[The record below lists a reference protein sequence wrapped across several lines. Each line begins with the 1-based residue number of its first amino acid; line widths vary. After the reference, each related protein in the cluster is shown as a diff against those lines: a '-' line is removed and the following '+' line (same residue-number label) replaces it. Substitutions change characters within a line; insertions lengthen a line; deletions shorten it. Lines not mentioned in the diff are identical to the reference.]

1 MTKLYSLLT
10 AISISF
16 TGLYAQKS
24 KSIELPMEEVSSVN
38 ALPFGAVQIQASSYR
53 LMKIEVSELL
63 NQLQG
68 ITYREGEMNGSVG
81 QITLPYPD
89 GTSHDFSVKRNQTL
103 HPELNVKFPEIMT
116 LDGYAL
122 DGTGAFAKWDI
133 TPQGLHAMIMIPGKS
148 TVFIDPYLKGNTA
161 YYIVYEKDAFITDKQ
176 KECGVISE
184 SKNPPS
190 PSVKLAFGTCALR
203 TYRLA
208 LSATGEYT
216 VFHGGTVALAQAAQ
230 ATSMN
235 RVNGVYEK
243 DIAITMVIVPNNN
256 LIVYTSTTTDPFTNG
271 ATGTMINQNQTTC
284 DGQIGSANYDIGHV
298 FGTNSGGLAGL
309 GVVCTGG
316 QKARGVTGSSAPIGD
331 PFDIDYV
338 AHEMGHQFGG
348 NHTQNNNCNSL
359 AAARREPGS
368 ASTIMGYAGICAPNV
383 QNNSDDYFHGYNLG
397 EISVE
402 ILSAGHTCE
411 VITALNNAAPTIT
424 SAGGNISVPI
434 STPFILT
441 GVATDPDGD
450 VLTYLWEQMD
460 NEATTQPPVATAIG
474 GPNFRSFDPTTN
486 PSRYFPNLASLASN
500 GPYTWEVLPSV
511 ARVMDFRLT
520 VRDNHAVGACNAYA
534 DVTVTTVAA
543 AGPFVVTYPTNTGI
557 TWGSGSTQTVTW
569 SVANTTAAP
578 ISCANVKILLSLNGG
593 VTYPIVLSANT
604 PNDGSQAIT
613 VPNASTTT
621 ARVMVMSIAGT
632 FFDISN
638 NNFNITCVTPT
649 TPAFTALGPL
659 CQNAT
664 SPTLATT
671 SNNGITGT
679 WSAPINTSTVGSST
693 YTFTP
698 TSGLCAS
705 NATMN
710 VVVNSLVTPQF
721 TQISPLCQ
729 NATAPTL
736 PLTSNNG
743 VSGTWSAPIS
753 TSTAGT
759 TTYTFTPTS
768 GLCASNATMVITVNS
783 PVAPVF
789 TQVSPLCQNAAAPS
803 LSSTSNNGISG
814 TWSAPISTSAVGTT
828 TYTFTPTLGQCAS
841 NATMSVVVN
850 SSVTPQFTQISPLCQ
865 NATAPTLATTSN
877 NGIAGTWSAPIST
890 STAGITTYTFTPTSG
905 QCASNATMSVVV
917 NSSSTPQF
925 TQISPLC
932 QNATAPILSSTSNN
946 GITGTWSGPINTTTP
961 GTSTYTFTPTTGLC
975 AANATMN
982 IVVNPSVVP
991 TFTQQTPLCQNSAAP
1006 TLPTTSNNGISGTWS
1021 SPISTASVGN
1031 TSYTFT
1037 PTSGQCVSNATMTV
1051 QVTAPDV
1058 PVLSASQPLC
1068 YGDAAV
1074 LAIASGNL
1082 NGAQQ
1087 WEWFSGSCNGT
1098 SIGVGTSINV
1108 TTLVNGTYY
1117 AIANGNGCTS
1127 ANCAQIDVVVPS
1139 VINTNVNQTGA
1150 TLMAVATGVFYQ
1162 WIDCGIGN
1170 IAIVGATNQTFAPT
1184 SSTGS
1189 YAVVLT
1195 NSTCSDTSSC
1205 VLVDQNGIDDLNGIV
1220 FDVIPNPVDDQ
1231 MTLLWTTSDMQ
1242 DMELVDAAGR
1252 LVFSKNISGKNELN
1266 VNMEALRSGVYFVR
1280 MIGHSGT
1287 AVRQIVK
1294 Q

>member
-10 AISISF
+10 ALTISF

-24 KSIELPMEEVSSVN
+24 KSIELPLEEVTSVN
-38 ALPFGAVQIQASSYR
+38 VLPFGAVQIQASSYR
-53 LMKIEVSELL
+53 LMKITVTELL

-68 ITYREGEMNGSVG
+68 ITYREGALDGFLGEL
-81 QITLPYPD
+81 TLPYPD
-89 GTSHDFSVKRNQTL
+89 GSNHAFSIKRNQTL
-103 HPELNVKFPEIMT
+103 HPDLNAKFQEIMT

-122 DGTGAFAKWDI
+122 DGSGAFAKWDI
-133 TPQGLHAMIMIPGKS
+133 TPQGFHAMIMIPGKS
-148 TVFIDPYLKGNTA
+148 TVFIDPYLKGNTE
-161 YYIVYEKDAFITDKQ
+161 YYIVYEKDAFITDKK
-176 KECGVISE
+176 KECGVVSA
-184 SKNPPS
+184 SKGKPG
-190 PSVKLAFGTCALR
+190 PSVKLAFGTCELR

-216 VFHGGTVALAQAAQ
+216 TFQGGTVALAQAAQ

-271 ATGTMINQNQTTC
+271 TPGTMITQNQTTC

-316 QKARGVTGSSAPIGD
+316 QKARGVTGSAAPVGD

-348 NHTQNNNCNSL
+348 NHTQNNNCNSV

-368 ASTIMGYAGICAPNV
+368 ASTIMGYAGICAPDV
-383 QNNSDDYFHGYNLG
+383 QSNSDDYFHGYNLG
-397 EISVE
+397 EISAE
-402 ILSAGHTCE
+402 ILSGGHTCE

-460 NEATTQPPVATAIG
+460 NEATTQPPVATATG

-486 PSRYFPNLASLASN
+486 PSRYFPNLVALAAN
-500 GPYTWEVLPSV
+500 GPFTWEVLPSV

-520 VRDNHAVGACNAYA
+520 VKDNHAVGACNAYA

-578 ISCANVKILLSLNGG
+578 ISCANVKILLSLDGG
-593 VTYPIVLSANT
+593 VTYPIVLSAST
-604 PNDGSQAIT
+604 PNDGTQAIT

-632 FFDISN
+632 FYDISN
-638 NNFNITCVTPT
+638 NNFNITCLTPT
-649 TPAFTALGPL
+649 TPAFTAVGPL
-659 CQNAT
+659 CQNSTAPVL
-664 SPTLATT
+664 STT

-679 WSAPINTSTVGSST
+679 WSAPINTT
-693 YTFTP
+693 TP
-698 TSGLCAS
+698 
-705 NATMN
+705 
-710 VVVNSLVTPQF
+710 
-721 TQISPLCQ
+721 
-729 NATAPTL
+729 
-736 PLTSNNG
+736 
-743 VSGTWSAPIS
+743 
-753 TSTAGT
+753 GT
-759 TTYTFTPTS
+759 TTYTFTPTT
-768 GLCASNATMVITVNS
+768 GLCAANTTMSIVVNS
-783 PVAPVF
+783 AASPTF
-789 TQVSPLCQNAAAPS
+789 TQQTPLCQNSTAPS
-803 LSSTSNNGISG
+803 L
-814 TWSAPISTSAVGTT
+814 
-828 TYTFTPTLGQCAS
+828 PT
-841 NATMSVVVN
+841 
-850 SSVTPQFTQISPLCQ
+850 
-865 NATAPTLATTSN
+865 
-877 NGIAGTWSAPIST
+877 
-890 STAGITTYTFTPTSG
+890 
-905 QCASNATMSVVV
+905 
-917 NSSSTPQF
+917 
-925 TQISPLC
+925 
-932 QNATAPILSSTSNN
+932 TSNN
-946 GITGTWSGPINTTTP
+946 GITGTWSGPINTSTAGTT
-961 GTSTYTFTPTTGLC
+961 SYTFTPSVGQC
-975 AANATMN
+975 ASSSTMN
-982 IVVNPSVVP
+982 IVVNPSAIP
-991 TFTQQTPLCQNSAAP
+991 TFTQQTPLCQNSTAP
-1006 TLPTTSNNGISGTWS
+1006 TLPTTSNNGITGSWSG
-1021 SPISTASVGN
+1021 PVNTATVGT

-1037 PTSGQCVSNATMTV
+1037 PSVGQCASSSTMNIVVNSAVAPTFTQQTPLCQNSTAPTLPTTSNNGITGSWSSPINTATLGTTTYTFTPSSGQCATSATMSVT
-1051 QVTAPDV
+1051 VTAPDV
-1058 PVLSASQPLC
+1058 PVINAAQPLC

-1074 LAIASGNL
+1074 LTIASGNL

-1117 AIANGNGCTS
+1117 AIANGNGCVS
-1127 ANCAQIDVVVPS
+1127 SSCAQIDVLVPGQ
-1139 VINTNVNQTGA
+1139 INTTVNQNGA
-1150 TLMAVATGVFYQ
+1150 TLTAAASGATYQ
-1162 WIDCGIGN
+1162 WVDCGNGN
-1170 IAIVGATNQTFAPT
+1170 SPIAGATNQTFTAT
-1184 SSTGS
+1184 ALTGS
-1189 YAVVLT
+1189 YAVVVT
-1195 NSTCSDTSSC
+1195 NGACSATSQC
-1205 VLVDQNGIDDLNGIV
+1205 VLVDQNGISDLNGIV

-1252 LVFSKNISGKNELN
+1252 LVFTKNISGKNELN